1 MITPPPS
8 YLEITTAIPED
19 GCPIKC
25 LRYCPQELISKQY
38 TGDRWLTLDHLKY
51 FIAPIPNTHPIFISG
66 LCEPGVNPQLTEMLL
81 WLHERGHPLSMF
93 TTGYGIL
100 PHNAQKLIEI
110 PFDKFVLHLPDAY
123 GNAKIPQT
131 QDYFETRSII
141 EMNVKHLEYM
151 NMGWNFISNKC
162 EDMARGKATHK
173 TGRRLCNFLE
183 SPAYQLLPNGD
194 VFFCCMVRGLT
205 ERVGSLYNNTYPE
218 LAAHHPIISDRLQKD
233 PNSICHICNVSER
246 YWVRKAI
253 QKKNELLH
261 DRTIMQLLGA

>member
-1 MITPPPS
+1 MIKPPA
-8 YLEITTAIPED
+8 YLEITTQI
-19 GCPIKC
+19 GCRIGC
-25 LRYCPQELISKQY
+25 LNYCPQEKIVQSYKGNK
-38 TGDRWLTLDHLKY
+38 TMTLDQFCGLIETVPDKL
-51 FIAPIPNTHPIFISG
+51 PIFFSG
-66 LCEPGVNPQLTEMLL
+66 LCEPFQNPETIDMILYAHRLRHPISIFSTLTGLKPEDA
-81 WLHERGHPLSMF
+81 
-93 TTGYGIL
+93 Y
-100 PHNAQKLIEI
+100 KLVSI
-110 PFDKFVLHLPDAY
+110 PIDKFVLHLPDAY

-162 EDMARGKATHK
+162 EDMARGKAAHK

-205 ERVGSLYNNTYPE
+205 ERIGNLYNTSYPE
-218 LAAHHPIISDRLQKD
+218 LAARHLTISDRLQKD
-233 PNSICHICNVSER
+233 PNSVCHYCNVSEK
-246 YWVRKAI
+246 YYIRKLI

-261 DRTIMQLLGA
+261 GKTIMQLLGA